1 MVSPGLIGDIGATN
15 ARFALVE
22 EAGRFT
28 RPRVFLTDEHAG
40 LGDAV
45 STYLADERPSSRPV
59 RAVLAV
65 ASPITGDNVVLTN
78 NPWHFSITALQK
90 ELGLERL
97 EVVNDFVACA
107 LAVPHMTEADR
118 LQIGHGAPSLG
129 KPIGLLGPGTGL
141 GVSALIPTKMG
152 PVVIESE
159 GGHVTLPAENVR
171 EEAVLGVMRRRFDH
185 VSAERVLS
193 GPGLVNLYNALCELS
208 GAPAASFTAPQITD
222 PRIDQEDTRAKEARD
237 MFFAMLGSVAGNL
250 ALTFGARGGIFI
262 AGGIAPKLADCIA
275 RSNFRNRFELKGRF
289 RSYLAEIPTYIVQH
303 PWPALLGAS
312 QLLNR
317 GSSSHSL

>member
-1 MVSPGLIGDIGATN
+1 MPEYNPPASRGLGMVSPGLIGDIGATN

-28 RPRVFLTDEHAG
+28 RPRVFLADEHAG

-107 LAVPHMTEADR
+107 
-118 LQIGHGAPSLG
+118 
-129 KPIGLLGPGTGL
+129 
-141 GVSALIPTKMG
+141 
-152 PVVIESE
+152 
-159 GGHVTLPAENVR
+159 VT
-171 EEAVLGVMRRRFDH
+171 
-185 VSAERVLS
+185 
-193 GPGLVNLYNALCELS
+193 
-208 GAPAASFTAPQITD
+208 
-222 PRIDQEDTRAKEARD
+222 
-237 MFFAMLGSVAGNL
+237 
-250 ALTFGARGGIFI
+250 
-262 AGGIAPKLADCIA
+262 
-275 RSNFRNRFELKGRF
+275 
-289 RSYLAEIPTYIVQH
+289 
-303 PWPALLGAS
+303 
-312 QLLNR
+312 
-317 GSSSHSL
+317 